1 MKGLTIV
8 KWKWIDQI
16 NIEIAV
22 IIDSTSIE
30 TQHSTVKW
38 KLSNLMAYSQ

>member
-22 IIDSTSIE
+22 IIDTSIE
-30 TQHSTVKW
+30 TQYSTVKW